1 MYNCK
6 TQFWLP
12 AVETPFGLLLRRTLV
27 HFVRYGTIYL
37 RANVTL

>member
-1 MYNCK
+1 MYDCK
-6 TQFWLP
+6 TQFCKP
-12 AVETPFGLLLRRTLV
+12 ALETQIGLLLRRTLV